1 MCRVQK
7 RNFEEDFDVVIT
19 DLDLPD
25 SNGIEL
31 TGWIRERGSDAE
43 VIVITGHASM
53 DTVSDALRLGAFD
66 YLTKPFDDLTLVV
79 RCVERALEKQRL
91 ARALSEKVVKL
102 QTKSVR
108 ENASKTT
115 SLSRFKLP
123 RMLSLQRVSSLQI

>member
-1 MCRVQK
+1 MSNTSANNNLHDEHSLPGKLLVVDDFADIRLLLETAFRAAGHEVVSAADVQGAK
-7 RNFEEDFDVVIT
+7 EELEEEDFDVVIT

-79 RCVERALEKQRL
+79 RCVEQPRA
-91 ARALSEKVVKL
+91 
-102 QTKSVR
+102 
-108 ENASKTT
+108 
-115 SLSRFKLP
+115 
-123 RMLSLQRVSSLQI
+123 